1 MNNICSIVIFA
12 DIQQRRGDILRIAR
26 SHGADN
32 LRVFGSFALG
42 TADETSDLDLLV
54 TMAPGSSLLDRIAI
68 MQELEE
74 LLHIKVDVVN
84 ERALHE
90 SIRRSI
96 LEQGVPL

>member
-1 MNNICSIVIFA
+1 MVTFA

-26 SHGADN
+26 CHGADN

-96 LEQGVPL
+96 LKQGVPL